1 MHMGQNVLAETEL
14 RVLAAIP
21 NQIVS
26 PANNSPIIGIF
37 QDSLLGSY
45 RFTRQEMVLDAREA
59 MNLLMSFNRV
69 DPTTLFQNDKKRVTN
84 FDVLSQIMP
93 PMTLKYK
100 TDLWDSD
107 NGEDPAISNNILEIR
122 NGQYFRGQLEK
133 KSLGGGTRGILH
145 RICNDYGNRVA
156 SDFIDDLQ
164 NIITEYMKRS
174 SYSVGVSDLMSNKE
188 TTQRIGDI
196 ISRKKTEVGELI
208 QKVHTGIFENNTSR
222 SNQVEFELQVNNI
235 LNDATKDCD
244 KVSRSSLNPNN
255 RFLMI
260 VNSGSKGSLINI
272 SHMIS
277 CLGQVNVDAKR
288 VSYGFDSRSLPH
300 FSKFDD
306 SPGARGFI
314 ENSYINGLTAHEL
327 FFHAMGGRIGLIDT
341 AVKSVSWET
350 PIVIVENGVAKYTEI
365 GRWID
370 DIIDG
375 ADPTSVQHFDEQN
388 MELIDNLQRIWIPTT
403 NQFGTVTWGEITA
416 VTRHDPGDMLYKIK
430 TLGGREVIVTASKSL
445 LVYNHDLSIFEEK
458 YTADIKIGDS
468 LPVTQDLGNSE
479 ISLSAVNLSDY
490 LPKTEFVYGTDFYKA
505 IKIMAESMD
514 GKSKIPKNWWNS
526 NNGTS
531 FVLPY
536 SKKSSLQRVYVRSN
550 IDNIVEGCVYPYHGQ
565 RSIATIPENFLLNF
579 DNGVFVGLFLA
590 DGHSSGDHISIT
602 KNNPD
607 IQNFVKDWF
616 TSYNIH
622 FNEKTSR
629 NEYGSSTTITGHSSV
644 ISKFFNAFV
653 GSGAAN
659 KHVPSE
665 AFISNVDFVKGLI
678 NGFISGDGTVSSNS
692 IEACSCSKR
701 LIEGIGMLCSR
712 IGVFVKFFTSQ
723 LQTNNFGTVDILPSY
738 RLTIRG
744 KWGALF
750 ASQVTLLHAEKQRK
764 IESIVWKENYSKFKC
779 QNNVVL
785 DPVVSIDPIDPKSDA
800 RFNKMYD
807 LTIPSTLNFGLANG
821 LQVRDTS
828 QTGYIQRRLIKGL
841 EDLKVEYDMT
851 VRNNKGKII
860 QYAYGDDCF
869 DPMKTESQVFS
880 LVTMST
886 EDIYMHYDFLGLPG
900 QDAES
905 STSIAQIYTKSAQTE
920 FRKQSEATRNA
931 CAKWID
937 EMMSLR
943 DELVRNVF
951 SNTDNNKVVFP
962 VAFQHII
969 NNVQGN
975 LGLLSTSLVDFT
987 PMDAFGLLDEYMAKL
1002 RAMHHVPVSRLF
1014 YAMYYFYL
1022 CPRDL
1027 LQVRRF
1033 HRQGFILL
1041 LETVVMKYKQAI
1053 IHPGE
1058 MVGVVSGQSIGE
1070 PTTQMTLN
1078 SFVYET
1084 EILVRDKTGKITCV
1098 QIGDFAKDGIH
1109 TSPKKEY
1116 YEKKDTTYA
1125 ELLDYY
1131 EVPSCTEDG
1140 KTVWKRIEAVTK
1152 HPVINEDGTNT
1163 MIKVTTKGNREII
1176 ATKAKSFLQ
1185 LIDGKI
1191 QAING
1196 SELVVGDYLPVSK
1209 ITHGIS
1215 VFHGFLQE
1223 NQIPTLPSCT
1233 HVPNKINGVV
1243 VSEDRADRYDDIE
1256 FDPIVSILEVPNTT
1270 NYAYDLTVEDT
1281 RNFDCMHGMC
1291 LNDTFHN
1298 SGVASKSNVTRG
1310 VPRLEEILR
1319 LTKNPKNPSLT
1330 VHLKPMDEANVEKAK
1345 QFATMME
1352 HTTLKDLVKTVQ
1364 ITFDP
1369 NDQATL
1375 IAEDREL
1382 LRKYYAFATM
1392 FQECNGGTND
1402 TDIVLSTETKS
1413 KWIIRMEMNTPTM
1426 LDKNI
1431 TMDDVHY
1438 AIQMSKY
1445 GASKDLHC
1453 IYSDYNEDKLVFRLR
1468 VDSILTA
1475 KDKKRKSMGATDS
1488 ADQSDE
1494 IYFLKKFQDEMLEQ
1508 IVLRGIPGIKNV
1520 IPRKLMNRV
1529 EKTDG
1534 KYGNKDTWV
1543 LDTTGTNLMDSLALD
1558 FIDTTRTYSNDIRE
1572 MFDVLGIEAARQSIF
1587 NEMSEVI
1594 EFSGAYVNYHPLSLL
1609 CDRMTCNGNMV
1620 AIFRTGLFSD
1630 NIGPVAKATF
1640 EVNTEVLLDASRYGE
1655 LDNMRGVSANVM
1667 CGQPGY
1673 YGTNMFQLV
1682 LDMDKLTEN
1691 TSRVKDSMGTYG
1703 NDDDIGDG
1711 LNILV
1716 EQDEV
1721 DVEKALYGPTKEMQ
1735 LQRQN
1740 QQNIIV
1746 QQTMPFET
1754 RDSHNMDF
1762 CVGDDDNYDVGF

>member
-1 MHMGQNVLAETEL
+1 MNMHMGQNVLAETEL

-45 RFTRQEMVLDAREA
+45 RFTRQEMVMDPRDA

-69 DPTTLFQNDKKRVTN
+69 DPSTLFQNDKKRVTN
-84 FDVLSQIMP
+84 FDILSQIMP

-341 AVKSVSWET
+341 AVK
-350 PIVIVENGVAKYTEI
+350 
-365 GRWID
+365 
-370 DIIDG
+370 
-375 ADPTSVQHFDEQN
+375 
-388 MELIDNLQRIWIPTT
+388 
-403 NQFGTVTWGEITA
+403 
-416 VTRHDPGDMLYKIK
+416 
-430 TLGGREVIVTASKSL
+430 
-445 LVYNHDLSIFEEK
+445 
-458 YTADIKIGDS
+458 
-468 LPVTQDLGNSE
+468 
-479 ISLSAVNLSDY
+479 
-490 LPKTEFVYGTDFYKA
+490 
-505 IKIMAESMD
+505 
-514 GKSKIPKNWWNS
+514 
-526 NNGTS
+526 
-531 FVLPY
+531 
-536 SKKSSLQRVYVRSN
+536 
-550 IDNIVEGCVYPYHGQ
+550 
-565 RSIATIPENFLLNF
+565 
-579 DNGVFVGLFLA
+579 
-590 DGHSSGDHISIT
+590 
-602 KNNPD
+602 
-607 IQNFVKDWF
+607 
-616 TSYNIH
+616 
-622 FNEKTSR
+622 
-629 NEYGSSTTITGHSSV
+629 
-644 ISKFFNAFV
+644 
-653 GSGAAN
+653 
-659 KHVPSE
+659 
-665 AFISNVDFVKGLI
+665 
-678 NGFISGDGTVSSNS
+678 
-692 IEACSCSKR
+692 
-701 LIEGIGMLCSR
+701 
-712 IGVFVKFFTSQ
+712 
-723 LQTNNFGTVDILPSY
+723 
-738 RLTIRG
+738 
-744 KWGALF
+744 
-750 ASQVTLLHAEKQRK
+750 
-764 IESIVWKENYSKFKC
+764 
-779 QNNVVL
+779 
-785 DPVVSIDPIDPKSDA
+785 
-800 RFNKMYD
+800 
-807 LTIPSTLNFGLANG
+807 
-821 LQVRDTS
+821 TS

-886 EDIYMHYDFLGLPG
+886 EDIYMHYDFLGLSG
-900 QDAES
+900 QDSAS
-905 STSIAQIYTKSAQTE
+905 STSIAQIYTKSAQSE
-920 FRKQSEATRNA
+920 FRKHSEETKRA

-937 EMMSLR
+937 EMVSLR

-987 PMDAFGLLDEYMAKL
+987 PLDAFGLLDEYMAKL
-1002 RAMHHVPVSRLF
+1002 RAMHHVPLSRLF

-1041 LETVVMKYKQAI
+1041 LETVIMKYKQAI

-1084 EILVRDKTGKITCV
+1084 EILVRDKMGRITCV
-1098 QIGDFAKDGIH
+1098 QIGDFAKDGIL

-1185 LIDGKI
+1185 LIHGKI

-1196 SELVVGDYLPVSK
+1196 SELIVGDYLPVSK

-1223 NQIPTLPSCT
+1223 NQIPALPSCT
-1233 HVPNKINGVV
+1233 HVPNKINGIV
-1243 VSEDRADRYDDIE
+1243 VSEDRATRYEDIE
-1256 FDPIVSILEVPNTT
+1256 FDPIVSIVEVPNTT
-1270 NYAYDLTVEDT
+1270 SHAYDLTVEDT

-1291 LNDTFHN
+1291 VNDTFHN

-1392 FQECNGGTND
+1392 FQECNGTND

-1529 EKTDG
+1529 EKMDG

-1572 MFDVLGIEAARQSIF
+1572 MFDVLGIEAARQSIY

-1691 TSRVKDSMGTYG
+1691 TSRTNNIPSSGTYG
-1703 NDDDIGDG
+1703 NDDDVDG
-1711 LNILV
+1711 GMNMMD
-1716 EQDEV
+1716 QDEV

>member
-1 MHMGQNVLAETEL
+1 MNMHMGQNVLAETEL

-45 RFTRQEMVLDAREA
+45 RFTRQEMVMIPREA

-69 DPTTLFQNDKKRVTN
+69 DPMTLFQNDNKRVTN
-84 FDVLSQIMP
+84 FDILSQIMP

-341 AVKSVSWET
+341 AVK
-350 PIVIVENGVAKYTEI
+350 
-365 GRWID
+365 
-370 DIIDG
+370 
-375 ADPTSVQHFDEQN
+375 
-388 MELIDNLQRIWIPTT
+388 
-403 NQFGTVTWGEITA
+403 
-416 VTRHDPGDMLYKIK
+416 
-430 TLGGREVIVTASKSL
+430 
-445 LVYNHDLSIFEEK
+445 
-458 YTADIKIGDS
+458 
-468 LPVTQDLGNSE
+468 
-479 ISLSAVNLSDY
+479 
-490 LPKTEFVYGTDFYKA
+490 
-505 IKIMAESMD
+505 
-514 GKSKIPKNWWNS
+514 
-526 NNGTS
+526 
-531 FVLPY
+531 
-536 SKKSSLQRVYVRSN
+536 
-550 IDNIVEGCVYPYHGQ
+550 
-565 RSIATIPENFLLNF
+565 
-579 DNGVFVGLFLA
+579 
-590 DGHSSGDHISIT
+590 
-602 KNNPD
+602 
-607 IQNFVKDWF
+607 
-616 TSYNIH
+616 
-622 FNEKTSR
+622 
-629 NEYGSSTTITGHSSV
+629 
-644 ISKFFNAFV
+644 
-653 GSGAAN
+653 
-659 KHVPSE
+659 
-665 AFISNVDFVKGLI
+665 
-678 NGFISGDGTVSSNS
+678 
-692 IEACSCSKR
+692 
-701 LIEGIGMLCSR
+701 
-712 IGVFVKFFTSQ
+712 
-723 LQTNNFGTVDILPSY
+723 
-738 RLTIRG
+738 
-744 KWGALF
+744 
-750 ASQVTLLHAEKQRK
+750 
-764 IESIVWKENYSKFKC
+764 
-779 QNNVVL
+779 
-785 DPVVSIDPIDPKSDA
+785 
-800 RFNKMYD
+800 
-807 LTIPSTLNFGLANG
+807 
-821 LQVRDTS
+821 TS

-860 QYAYGDDCF
+860 QYSYGDDCF

-886 EDIYMHYDFLGLPG
+886 EDIYMHYDFLGLSG
-900 QDAES
+900 QDLAS
-905 STSIAQIYTKSAQTE
+905 STSIAQIYTKSAQSE
-920 FRKQSEATRNA
+920 FRKHSEETKRA

-937 EMMSLR
+937 EMVSLR
-943 DELVRNVF
+943 DELVNNVF

-987 PMDAFGLLDEYMAKL
+987 PLDALGLLDEYMAKL
-1002 RAMHHVPVSRLF
+1002 RAMHHVPLSRLF

-1078 SFVYET
+1078 
-1084 EILVRDKTGKITCV
+1084 
-1098 QIGDFAKDGIH
+1098 
-1109 TSPKKEY
+1109 
-1116 YEKKDTTYA
+1116 
-1125 ELLDYY
+1125 
-1131 EVPSCTEDG
+1131 
-1140 KTVWKRIEAVTK
+1140 
-1152 HPVINEDGTNT
+1152 
-1163 MIKVTTKGNREII
+1163 
-1176 ATKAKSFLQ
+1176 
-1185 LIDGKI
+1185 
-1191 QAING
+1191 
-1196 SELVVGDYLPVSK
+1196 
-1209 ITHGIS
+1209 
-1215 VFHGFLQE
+1215 
-1223 NQIPTLPSCT
+1223 
-1233 HVPNKINGVV
+1233 
-1243 VSEDRADRYDDIE
+1243 
-1256 FDPIVSILEVPNTT
+1256 
-1270 NYAYDLTVEDT
+1270 
-1281 RNFDCMHGMC
+1281 
-1291 LNDTFHN
+1291 TFHN

-1382 LRKYYAFATM
+1382 LRKYYAFASM
-1392 FQECNGGTND
+1392 FQECNGATNNA
-1402 TDIVLSTETKS
+1402 DIVLSTETKS

-1529 EKTDG
+1529 EKMDG

-1703 NDDDIGDG
+1703 NDDDIDG
-1711 LNILV
+1711 GMD
-1716 EQDEV
+1716 QDEV